1 MAIQEALSLVVN
13 KFKRSQA
20 NDKQEY
26 IENSYTAAGLKY
38 LFDCYDRI
46 EEEKRQYPKV
56 KNIFSNLIISTNLT
70 TSFTIYREVVL
81 LKFLKY

>member
-13 KFKRSQA
+13 KSKLSQA

-26 IENSYTAAGLKY
+26 IENSFTAAGLKY

-56 KNIFSNLIISTNLT
+56 KNIFCNLN
-70 TSFTIYREVVL
+70 Y
-81 LKFLKY
+81 